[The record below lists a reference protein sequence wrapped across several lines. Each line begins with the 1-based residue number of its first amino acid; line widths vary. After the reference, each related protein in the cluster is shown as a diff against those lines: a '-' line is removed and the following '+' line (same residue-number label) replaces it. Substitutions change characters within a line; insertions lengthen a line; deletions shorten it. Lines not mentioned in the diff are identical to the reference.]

1 MAPITD
7 TGVVGCGIVGQAGD
21 WFVGALEPGALAPP
35 WKGEEFHHCPQ
46 APGAL
51 EAVME
56 EERGLG

>member
-1 MAPITD
+1 VD
-7 TGVVGCGIVGQAGD
+7 SVVGD
-21 WFVGALEPGALAPP
+21 WFVWALEPGALAPP
-35 WKGEEFHHCPQ
+35 LKGEEFHHCPQ